1 MNDERFLRRKAR
13 RLRRGVMRSLKADSE
28 LKAKGVQFLGKGK
41 PLEQRE
47 VKGLKAYWVCRGGF
61 IESSTLRTEVT
72 QAPQDVLGFHMY
84 EVEDKLREKE
94 TWKELNELA
103 AARLRDEIMRRIAG
117 LETAGALAANPD
129 RRLHFAVWLK
139 DAGMKAYLEH
149 DNWYFHVLM
158 RIPAGG
164 MVL

>member
-13 RLRRGVMRSLKADSE
+13 KLRRGVIRGLKSDPE
-28 LKAKGVQFLGKGK
+28 LKAKEVQFLGKGQ
-41 PLEQRE
+41 PLEKRE

-61 IESSTLRTEVT
+61 IESSTLRTEVVK
-72 QAPQDVLGFHMY
+72 APQDVLGFHMY

-94 TWKELNELA
+94 TWNEFTELA
-103 AARLRDEIMRRIAG
+103 TARLRDEIMRRIAG
-117 LETAGALAANPD
+117 LETAGGITANPE
-129 RRLHFAVWLK
+129 RHLHFGVWLK
-139 DAGMKAYLEH
+139 EAGMKAYLEH